1 MFKTVLLK
9 EFKIVGKAKNGFFS
23 LITLM
28 LSFIF
33 IFHFSLEKNNP
44 MNMESIIG
52 IKWAIIFLLS
62 FIFIGQSIWEERE
75 SGAFRVN
82 SVYVP
87 PSLFFLTKSLVVFM
101 ILFIVNI
108 IIIVLFY
115 VFFTS
120 MKINSLQDLNYHII
134 FLIPASLSI
143 TFLGITLTQLSHAT
157 RLKEII
163 LPVLLIPLSIPVLLF
178 GMEAERNLIL
188 FTGNITKP
196 MNVLIAFC
204 VFYGALGVLVQEI
217 TDEL

>member
-1 MFKTVLLK
+1 MFRSVLIK

-23 LITLM
+23 LLTLI
-28 LSFIF
+28 LAFIF

-75 SGAFRVN
+75 GGALRIN

-87 PSLFFLTKSLVVFM
+87 ASIFFLTKSLVVFL

-108 IIIVLFY
+108 LIIFLFY
-115 VFFTS
+115 LFFSS
-120 MKINSLQDLNYHII
+120 MKISSFQDVYNQII
-134 FLIPASLSI
+134 FLIPAGLSI
-143 TFLGITLTQLSHAT
+143 SFLGITLTQLSHAT

-188 FTGNITKP
+188 FTGNIGKP
-196 MNVLIAFC
+196 MVILIAFC
-204 VFYGALGVLVQEI
+204 VFYGALGILVQEL
-217 TDEL
+217 TDDF

>member
-1 MFKTVLLK
+1 MFRSVLIK

-23 LITLM
+23 LLTLI
-28 LSFIF
+28 LAFIF

-75 SGAFRVN
+75 GGALRIN

-87 PSLFFLTKSLVVFM
+87 ASIFFLTKSLVVFL
-101 ILFIVNI
+101 ILFIVKILI
-108 IIIVLFY
+108 IFLFY
-115 VFFTS
+115 LFFSS
-120 MKINSLQDLNYHII
+120 MKISSFQDVYNQII
-134 FLIPASLSI
+134 FLIPAGLSI
-143 TFLGITLTQLSHAT
+143 SFLGITLTQLSHAT

-188 FTGNITKP
+188 FTGNIGKP
-196 MNVLIAFC
+196 MVILIAFC
-204 VFYGALGVLVQEI
+204 VFYGALGILVQEL
-217 TDEL
+217 TDDF

>member
-1 MFKTVLLK
+1 MFRTVLLK
-9 EFKIVGKAKNGFFS
+9 ELKIVGKAKNGFFS
-23 LITLM
+23 LLTLI
-28 LSFIF
+28 LAFIF

-75 SGAFRVN
+75 SGALRIN

-87 PSLFFLTKSLVVFM
+87 AGIFFLIKSLVVFL

-108 IIIVLFY
+108 FIIFLFY
-115 VFFTS
+115 LFFSS
-120 MKINSLQDLNYHII
+120 MKISSFRDVYYQII
-134 FLIPASLSI
+134 FLIPAGLSI
-143 TFLGITLTQLSHAT
+143 SFLGITLTQLSHAT

-188 FTGNITKP
+188 FTGNIGKP
-196 MNVLIAFC
+196 MIILLAFC
-204 VFYGALGVLVQEI
+204 VFYGALGILVQEL
-217 TDEL
+217 TDDF